1 MENILSTMAIEK
13 NNTMEVE
20 ESFKC
25 LLKYYVKM
33 NVGQFIELLEQT
45 QTTQTPLLWGKKN
58 ILISNA
64 YTMGASGLITKGV

>member
-1 MENILSTMAIEK
+1 MENILSIMAIEK

-45 QTTQTPLLWGKKN
+45 QTVQTPLLWEKKER
-58 ILISNA
+58 LDF
-64 YTMGASGLITKGV
+64 